1 MNKAGIRT
9 PNVKISL
16 SAKTKKIITRVTMII
31 IFCVF
36 IFVFIIRGFFFRAEY
51 TIEKIKFSQGTID
64 YYEDIELFNALTT
77 QVKNQNYFMLNRF
90 KKHDILHSIQATHP
104 FVTDINFQLETGNTL
119 GINVLYKE
127 PALKIKYREK
137 EYGVRNDT
145 TIFELQSGGALGLAA
160 PVIDTPQYASGAV
173 SLESFFFQFSF
184 KNFTLLL
191 PKVYEAIPNIRRF
204 VYLVGSRRVAL
215 FTTDEKVIYLNLQDI
230 KTLETQFEKYHKLQK
245 YYPDF
250 DRIASID
257 LGSLDENRVII
268 RKW

>member
-1 MNKAGIRT
+1 MSRGLVSARSFAKKKRKPSLKKVMNKAGIRT

-145 TIFELQSGGALGLAA
+145 TIFELQSGGAL
-160 PVIDTPQYASGAV
+160 
-173 SLESFFFQFSF
+173 
-184 KNFTLLL
+184 
-191 PKVYEAIPNIRRF
+191 
-204 VYLVGSRRVAL
+204 
-215 FTTDEKVIYLNLQDI
+215 
-230 KTLETQFEKYHKLQK
+230 
-245 YYPDF
+245 
-250 DRIASID
+250 
-257 LGSLDENRVII
+257 
-268 RKW
+268 